1 MLKKFGTY
9 LFNRNFFICL
19 GLLFLL
25 RVSDIHSQDIVKDSL
40 TLFRDTVLQLPDS
53 YVVDT
58 SQQDS
63 VRVLPRKERVAVIS
77 PVKSLFEADVDY
89 DADSIVMI
97 GTSEVEMFGNA
108 NVNYGE
114 TSLSAYYIWM
124 NLDSSLIYARGRLDS
139 TNTLVE
145 TPEFTDDGTTYNQE
159 ELTYNFNTG
168 KALIKNVVTE
178 QGEGFVTSETTKRID
193 EEAFC
198 MKNGEYTTCAYHDH
212 PHFYLK
218 MTKAKVRPGKNIV
231 TGPAYMVMEDVPIY
245 PLFIPFGFFPFTK
258 TYSSG
263 FLMPSYGEEN
273 NRGFYLRDGG
283 YYWALSDYFDLSAT
297 GDIYSKGS
305 WALRG
310 RSNYRARYRF
320 NGSVNV
326 SYINNVVGER
336 LLPGDYRATKDFSIR
351 WSHSQDSK
359 AAKYS
364 NFSASVDF
372 TSTSFERNSIGVE
385 SAIYNPNYLSRN
397 QKSSSVSYSRTFP
410 GTPFS
415 MSSTLLASQNARDSS
430 LSLTLPQ
437 LNLNMSRIYPLKRKN
452 KIGRD
457 RWYEKIGFSYSTTL
471 SNSVTDKQSA
481 ILEGD
486 PSVHWRNGVRHAIP
500 VSTSFNLL
508 DNISISPSVSYTER
522 WYTEKINKSVD
533 TLSNNTTRVITD
545 TTNGFYRV
553 YDYSASVSASTK
565 LYGYYIPF
573 RKLFG
578 DKVEAIRHVMSPS
591 VSLSYRP
598 DFSQDKFGYYDTY
611 TEYNAN
617 TDEWVEREY
626 SHFQGSLYGTPGR
639 GRYGAVSFSVGN
651 NVEMKLLN
659 DRDTTGEGSKKIKLL
674 ESLNFGTSYNM
685 AADSMRWSNITV
697 RGRTKLFKGLSL
709 NAGAT
714 FDPYVT
720 TVNDKGSVVR
730 VNTLYWERDRS
741 IGKLTNLT
749 LSTGYSFNNSKLKTL
764 LNSFSGESE
773 VEEEVGESKGSKET
787 STDGAYDEDG
797 YLTFKIPWSLS
808 FSYSYSLRG
817 RYDKVINDF
826 DYTGVSNFRFN
837 GSLTLTDKW
846 SMNFS
851 SGYDF
856 KNKEVTSTNLSIRRD
871 LHCWSMSF
879 NAVPFGRYKTYNFTI
894 HVNSSMLRDL
904 KYEKRS
910 SPWDNPGWNN

>member
-1 MLKKFGTY
+1 M
-9 LFNRNFFICL
+9 
-19 GLLFLL
+19 LFLSFKTAAQNIEKDTL
-25 RVSDIHSQDIVKDSL
+25 SLPKSILVQKQDTLINDTTYQDSL
-40 TLFRDTVLQLPDS
+40 MVNRPAKRQ
-53 YVVDT
+53 
-58 SQQDS
+58 
-63 VRVLPRKERVAVIS
+63 AVIS
-77 PVKSLFEADVDY
+77 PTRSLFADDVDY
-89 DADSIVMI
+89 NADSIVMI
-97 GTSEVEMFGNA
+97 GTSEVEMFGNSS
-108 NVNYGE
+108 VEYGE
-114 TSLSAYYIWM
+114 TSLLAYYIWM
-124 NLDSSLIYARGRLDS
+124 NLDSNLIYARGRLDS
-139 TNTLVE
+139 TNTLVDI
-145 TPEFTDDGTTYNQE
+145 PEFSDKGTTYTQE
-159 ELTYNFNTG
+159 ELTYNYNTG

-178 QGEGFVTSETTKRID
+178 QGEGYVTSEQTKRID

-198 MKNGEYTTCAYHDH
+198 MKNGKYTTCQNHDH

-258 TYSSG
+258 SYSSG
-263 FLMPSYGEEN
+263 FVMPSYGEEN

-283 YYWALSDYFDLSAT
+283 YYFALSDYFDLSTT

-320 NGSVNV
+320 SGSVNL
-326 SYINNVVGER
+326 SYINNVVGEKAI
-336 LLPGDYRATKDFSIR
+336 PGDYSATKDFSIR

-359 AAKYS
+359 AAAYS

-430 LSLTLPQ
+430 LSLTMPQ
-437 LNLNMSRIYPLKRKN
+437 LNLNMSRIYPLKRKS
-452 KIGRD
+452 KVGKD
-457 RWYEKIGFSYSTTL
+457 RWYEKVGFSYSATL
-471 SNSVTDKQSA
+471 SNSVNDKQTA
-481 ILEGD
+481 ILAGD
-486 PSVHWRNGVRHAIP
+486 PSVHWRNGVRHSIP
-500 VSTSFNLL
+500 VSTSFNVLN
-508 DNISISPSVSYTER
+508 NISISPSVNYTER
-522 WYTEKINKSVD
+522 WYTEKINKYVD
-533 TLSNNTTRVITD
+533 TLSNNTTQLVTD
-545 TTNGFYRV
+545 TASGFYRV
-553 YDYSASVSASTK
+553 YDYSASLSASTK

-598 DFSQDKFGYYDTY
+598 DFSKDQWDYYDTY
-611 TEYNAN
+611 SEYNAN
-617 TDEWVEREY
+617 TDEWVERQY
-626 SHFQGSLYGTPGR
+626 SHFQGALYGTPGS
-639 GRYGAVSFSVGN
+639 GKYGALNFSVGN
-651 NVEMKLLN
+651 NLEMKLRN

-685 AADSMRWSNITV
+685 AADSMKWSTISV
-697 RGRTKLFKGLSL
+697 RGRTKLFKGLSI

-720 TVNDKGSVVR
+720 TTTSSGNVAR
-730 VNTLYWERDRS
+730 INTLYWKRDRS
-741 IGKLTNLT
+741 IGKLRNLT
-749 LSTGYSFNNSKLKTL
+749 LSTGYSFNNDKLRKL
-764 LNSFSGESE
+764 FEGSGGKEDEE
-773 VEEEVGESKGSKET
+773 VESDESKEPKGS
-787 STDGAYDEDG
+787 DEKSGSDKFDDDG
-797 YLTFKIPWSLS
+797 YEAFKMPWNLS

-817 RYDKVINDF
+817 NFDKTINDF
-826 DYTGVSNFRFN
+826 TYTGVSNFRFN
-837 GSLTLTDKW
+837 GSLTLTEKW

-856 KNKEVTSTNLSIRRD
+856 NNLEITSTNLSIRRD

-879 NAVPFGRYKTYNFTI
+879 NTVPFGRYKTYNFTI